1 MNHHHTDLL
10 WVHTVRRITVN
21 LCIPNQSLK
30 LLVIENYWISRI
42 RLDELASTIFSHLA
56 PSIME
61 VFREDPLSG
70 LIFRQGFGFKF
81 FEPPVIVVFSKEHRR
96 ADGQLGIAVLQRK
109 ENDGNFITVKN
120 VGVTHAATIVKTA
133 HVSTF
138 IFIQL
143 IETPDLPGFS
153 LLLLVLLGFVQVHY
167 HTFRSDHQGSNG
179 CGKLQ
184 G

>member
-1 MNHHHTDLL
+1 M
-10 WVHTVRRITVN
+10 N

-30 LLVIENYWISRI
+30 LLVIENYRI
-42 RLDELASTIFSHLA
+42 GGIGLDELVSTIFSHLA
-56 PSIME
+56 VPLME
-61 VFREDPLSG
+61 VIREDPLSG
-70 LIFRQGFGFKF
+70 LVFRQSFRFQL
-81 FEPPVIVVFSKEHRR
+81 FEPPVIVVFRKEHWRFDR
-96 ADGQLGIAVLQRK
+96 NIVIAVLQRK
-109 ENDGNFITVKN
+109 ENNGNFITVKN